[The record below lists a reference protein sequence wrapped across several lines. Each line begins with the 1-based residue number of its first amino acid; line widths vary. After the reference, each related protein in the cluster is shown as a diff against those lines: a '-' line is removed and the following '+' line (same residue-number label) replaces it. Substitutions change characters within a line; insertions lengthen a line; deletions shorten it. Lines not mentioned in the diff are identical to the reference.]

1 MTDDD
6 PTRETVSIPDKVEL
20 PRLLDFYEL
29 QDPEH
34 TQIHEFYENLRKG
47 ELTTTQ
53 CTDCKALHFPPRI
66 ICPECTSDDLEYV
79 SLPHTGELYS
89 FTEVRGTAAIGM
101 NSDTPFVAGVVDL
114 GEIRLSARVDDA
126 RYDDLEIGDSV
137 QLKIVEIDDSTDQDR
152 VFYRFEPA

>member
-6 PTRETVSIPDKVEL
+6 LTRETVPIPDEVEL

-34 TQIHEFYENLRKG
+34 TQIHEFYENLHEG

-53 CTDCKALHFPPRI
+53 CTDCEALHFPPRI
-66 ICPECTSDDLEYV
+66 ICPECTSDNLEYV
-79 SLPHTGELYS
+79 SLPHNGELYS

-114 GEIRLSARVDDA
+114 GETQLSARIDDA
-126 RYDDLEIGDSV
+126 GYDDLRIGDPV
-137 QLKIVEIDDSTDQDR
+137 QLKIVEIDDSTDQNR